1 MSDNS
6 DQAEFWSS
14 DAGRTWVA
22 EQTSMDAVLQPVLDG
37 VLTRADL
44 QAGQSVLDIGC
55 GTGIS
60 SIEAAVRV
68 GTSGLVLG
76 ADISPTMLESATARA
91 RDLSNV
97 QFLKA
102 DAAAH
107 TFEQGAFDCLISR
120 FGVMF
125 FSDPVGAFHN
135 IALGLKPGARLTM
148 ATWGQ
153 IPNNPW
159 FTLPA
164 QAAKAVVG
172 APPAVDPDEPGP
184 FAFRDAG
191 RVCDLLRAAG
201 LEEVAVEIAHIE
213 LTPPGTI
220 AVAAAIAT
228 KVGPASRTFAYFES
242 ADADRQAVEKALRD
256 AFKPYETAD
265 GVRIPAEIN
274 YFTARAPR
282 S

>member
-37 VLTRADL
+37 VLARADL
-44 QAGQSVLDIGC
+44 QTGQSVLDIGC

-68 GTSGLVLG
+68 GTSGRVLG
-76 ADISPTMLESATARA
+76 ADISPTMLERATARA

-148 ATWGQ
+148 AAWGQ

-184 FAFRDAG
+184 FAR
-191 RVCDLLRAAG
+191 
-201 LEEVAVEIAHIE
+201 
-213 LTPPGTI
+213 
-220 AVAAAIAT
+220 
-228 KVGPASRTFAYFES
+228 
-242 ADADRQAVEKALRD
+242 
-256 AFKPYETAD
+256 
-265 GVRIPAEIN
+265 N
-274 YFTARAPR
+274 
-282 S
+282 